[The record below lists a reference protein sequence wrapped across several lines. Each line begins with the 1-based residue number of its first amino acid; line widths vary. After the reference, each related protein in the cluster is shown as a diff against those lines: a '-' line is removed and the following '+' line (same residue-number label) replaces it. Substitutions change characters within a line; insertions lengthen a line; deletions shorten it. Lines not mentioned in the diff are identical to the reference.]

1 MAKLPSPSSPSHWE
15 TGEAVGGRRR
25 PWDPTS
31 QATAAA
37 GEEGERGSGVQGF
50 DSPSH
55 LGLRCGEEAGQRE
68 QAAAAAAL
76 GGSGGGARK
85 LGEKRHGAV

>member
-37 GEEGERGSGVQGF
+37 GKRGKRRRGARGF
-50 DSPSH
+50 DSPPLDLNRSTVRWRRH
-55 LGLRCGEEAGQRE
+55 GGQRV
-68 QAAAAAAL
+68 A
-76 GGSGGGARK
+76 GGGAVV
-85 LGEKRHGAV
+85 LVLWSVAAVGK